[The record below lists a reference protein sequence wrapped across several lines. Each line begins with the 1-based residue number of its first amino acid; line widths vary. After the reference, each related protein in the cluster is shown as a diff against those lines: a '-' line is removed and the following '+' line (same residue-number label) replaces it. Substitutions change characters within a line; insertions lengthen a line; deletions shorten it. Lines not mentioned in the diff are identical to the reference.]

1 MGAKFPLYQKPD
13 RIQEIIRKMN
23 PVILSLVE
31 HKFLCSP
38 SCKRNMV
45 REGHQK
51 GIRKNEGADGLLRL
65 TLTKAVRLIAS
76 IDFERVNTVHI
87 ITHCKFIDKGGIKPK
102 KCQGVPRCLDALDAP
117 CPSWYYKI

>member
-1 MGAKFPLYQKPD
+1 
-13 RIQEIIRKMN
+13 
-23 PVILSLVE
+23 
-31 HKFLCSP
+31 
-38 SCKRNMV
+38 MV

-87 ITHCKFIDKGGIKPK
+87 ITHCKFIDKRGIKPK
-102 KCQGVPRCLDALDAP
+102 SAKVCLGAWMLWMHRALRCIIKYYLDQ
-117 CPSWYYKI
+117 WYIN